1 MPNNLIRLIVGLIPN
16 SGDVWFLQSIPIILL
31 WSHCENCSKLRSSHS
46 TPHPRKHTLYH
57 RLLHFQGHRAWL
69 HLWIWV
75 FPFSFLGLMVK
86 QNQPSMAVTRHKQTS
101 PLILGAMAWRHKAYV
116 GGPHCW
122 MLCCL
127 HTRMVEGLR
136 WVTRRNWKSGLFS
149 LLKEAVEQAYCVR
162 RIDKV
167 A

>member
-16 SGDVWFLQSIPIILL
+16 SGDVWILQSIPIILL

-116 GGPHCW
+116 
-122 MLCCL
+122 
-127 HTRMVEGLR
+127 EGLIAGCSVVCIQGWLQGLE